1 MIIFFRNEALED
13 TNKFWLSAIRRA
25 DKLLNAMVFEF
36 SVQKECAI
44 EDVELISTIHDE
56 EPEIDKL
63 NSVLF
68 TGLTITS
75 ANIDSETKKLM
86 PAQHKLYN
94 QEIPFVKITFRKKE
108 EEGDSVKRGN
118 LYECP
123 IYETHDRN
131 SVKIILHVLT
141 ANTNL

>member
-1 MIIFFRNEALED
+1 MI
-13 TNKFWLSAIRRA
+13 
-25 DKLLNAMVFEF
+25 FEF

-94 QEIPFVKITFRKKE
+94 QEIPFVKITFMKKE
-108 EEGDSVKRGN
+108 VEGDSVKKGN

-131 SVKIILHVLT
+131 SVKIILHVHT
-141 ANTNL
+141 TITNLLMNHKISSITLLE

>member
-1 MIIFFRNEALED
+1 MNAL
-13 TNKFWLSAIRRA
+13 L
-25 DKLLNAMVFEF
+25 FEF
-36 SVQKECAI
+36 SVLKECAI

-123 IYETHDRN
+123 IYETHDRDC
-131 SVKIILHVLT
+131 VKIILHRHQIPISLMNHKIIHNIFGIILT
-141 ANTNL
+141 LAN

>member
-1 MIIFFRNEALED
+1 
-13 TNKFWLSAIRRA
+13 
-25 DKLLNAMVFEF
+25 MVFEF

-86 PAQHKLYN
+86 PAQHKLYH

-108 EEGDSVKRGN
+108 DAGDGVKRGN

-131 SVKIILHVLT
+131 SVKIIIQQIPSY
-141 ANTNL
+141 NES